1 MPPAVALPTAL
12 TLFAL
17 QVLCMLH
24 EHGLLR
30 ELAALRRYW
39 LGGSAEFVEQLCG
52 HLEAAAERGAP
63 WRGGGTCRRALH
75 QALLAADG
83 ESAADGAAVR
93 LTLQMPSRAE
103 AASDAGTGGAGGAA
117 VERRGTWD
125 DVELHMEVTPPPEA
139 HIYMRAHAN
148 AYTRARTDTHT
159 HHTSTLHSHLHSHSH
174 LHLHVHVHVHVHVLC
189 NVCV

>member
-1 MPPAVALPTAL
+1 
-12 TLFAL
+12 
-17 QVLCMLH
+17 MLH

-83 ESAADGAAVR
+83 ESAANGDAAR

-103 AASDAGTGGAGGAA
+103 AASD
-117 VERRGTWD
+117 
-125 DVELHMEVTPPPEA
+125 
-139 HIYMRAHAN
+139 N
-148 AYTRARTDTHT
+148 
-159 HHTSTLHSHLHSHSH
+159 
-174 LHLHVHVHVHVHVLC
+174 
-189 NVCV
+189 